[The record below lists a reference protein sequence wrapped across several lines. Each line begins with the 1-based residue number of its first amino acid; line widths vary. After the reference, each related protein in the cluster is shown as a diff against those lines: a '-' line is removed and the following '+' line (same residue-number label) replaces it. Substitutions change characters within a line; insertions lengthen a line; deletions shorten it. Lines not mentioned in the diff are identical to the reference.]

1 MIVLRGYQQKIQ
13 SQVLAAWGQG
23 KRVVMPVCAT
33 GSGKTRIMAATAKT
47 LTQGHGLAGAHR
59 SELVGQISM
68 ALAEEG
74 IEHDIMAP
82 KPVIKTIV
90 EQHQDELGR
99 TFYNNRSRW
108 HVVGVDTLGRRDISA
123 WSHLVTMGFMD
134 EGHHVLRENKWGKA
148 LALFQN
154 AKWMLPTATPCRA
167 DGKGLGA
174 HASGLVDE
182 MVLGPPMRW
191 LIDQGYLTDYVVRAP
206 QPGDLDLSDVQM
218 SADGDFNREQVVAAV
233 KRSNKIIGDVVGLY
247 ARETPGKLGI
257 VFAVD
262 VEHGEQLTAAF
273 NAAGFAAA
281 MITAKNS
288 TEERRSMLRAFRKGE
303 IRVLVNVDLF
313 GEGFDL
319 PAVEVVM
326 FARPTASFSLY
337 SQQWGRGLRLMIS
350 RILMGAWDTYSPA
363 QRRQFIADSV
373 KPHAHIHDHVGN
385 LHRFRGPPDMRND
398 WSLDDVT
405 RANRGG
411 TGIPTRTCLNVACVQ
426 PYPRTEPQCPY
437 CGTVPAPPDA
447 PKRPEEVDGDL
458 MLYTKEMLDELFGDL
473 AKVVADSPIHGL
485 PQGPVQWAIHNN
497 HENRKAASRSVA
509 ELILFLR
516 NAPGTDQQ
524 RFNRQFFY
532 RYGVDALRA
541 QSLPAKEMLNLRQ
554 KIVDDINNGDVSSFS
569 PNQSVWSQQ

>member
-1 MIVLRGYQQKIQ
+1 MIVLRGYQQEIQ
-13 SQVLAAWGQG
+13 SRVQAAWAQG
-23 KRVVMPVCAT
+23 KRIVMPVCAT

-47 LTQGHGLAGAHR
+47 LQHGHGLAGAHR

-90 EQHQDELGR
+90 EQQQDELGR
-99 TFYNNRSRW
+99 MFYNSRSRW
-108 HVVGVDTLGRRDISA
+108 HVVGIDTLNRRDVSSWA
-123 WSHLVTMGFMD
+123 NQVTMGFMD
-134 EGHHVLRENKWGKA
+134 EGHHVLRDNKWGKGVSQ
-148 LALFQN
+148 FQN
-154 AKWMLPTATPCRA
+154 ANWMLPTATPCRA

-191 LIDQGYLTDYVVRAP
+191 LIDQGYLTDYIVRAP
-206 QPGDLDLSDVQM
+206 TPGDLDLSDVQM
-218 SADGDFNREQVVAAV
+218 SAGGDFNRDQVVAAV

-262 VEHGEQLTAAF
+262 VEHATQLTAAF
-273 NAAGFAAA
+273 NSAGFPAAV
-281 MITAKNS
+281 ITAQNT
-288 TEERRSMLRAFRKGE
+288 TEERRSMLKAFKMGE
-303 IRVLVNVDLF
+303 LRVLVNVDLF

-350 RILMGAWDTYSPA
+350 KVLMGAWDTFTAA
-363 QRRQFIADSV
+363 QRRQFIAESV

-411 TGIPTRTCLNVACVQ
+411 TGIPTRTCLNVTCVQ

-437 CGTVPAPPDA
+437 CGTIPSPPDA

-458 MLYTKEMLDELFGDL
+458 VLYTKEMLDELFGEL
-473 AKVVADSPIHGL
+473 GKVVGDSPIHGQ
-485 PQGPVQWAIHNN
+485 PRDNVQWAIHNR
-497 HENRKAASRSVA
+497 HENRKAASQAVSS
-509 ELILFLR
+509 LIGFLR
-516 NAPGTDQQ
+516 GIPGLDQQ
-524 RFNRQFFY
+524 KFNRQFFY
-532 RYGVDALRA
+532 RYGVDTLRA
-541 QSLPAKEMLNLRQ
+541 QTLTAKEMLELRE
-554 KIVDDINNGDVSSFS
+554 KIVDDIANGAVSSFS
-569 PNQSVWSQQ
+569 PSQSVWGQQ